1 MSDRVCLGLDYGGRR
16 VGIAL
21 GYQDLSLARPLKTIV
36 YSSDEELLE
45 RIALEVKEW
54 NPTRF
59 VVGLPQYE
67 DHKPHPIAK
76 KIIKFCELLESRFGL
91 EVVRVDESFTSVEAE
106 RLIVKKNISREK
118 KKELLDMLSAQLI
131 LQDFFSSNV
140 ATGA

>member
-1 MSDRVCLGLDYGGRR
+1 MSSSVCLGLDYGVKR

-21 GYQDLSLARPLKTIV
+21 GYHDLALARPLKTIV
-36 YSSDEELLE
+36 YSSREELFE
-45 RIALEVKEW
+45 RIASEVMEW
-54 NPTRF
+54 RPDRF
-59 VVGLPQYE
+59 VVGVPQYE
-67 DHKPHPIAK
+67 NERPHPIAK
-76 KIIKFCELLESRFGL
+76 KIFNFCQLLESRFGL

-140 ATGA
+140 ETGA

>member
-1 MSDRVCLGLDYGGRR
+1 MSDSVCLGLDYGVRR

-54 NPTRF
+54 KPIRF
-59 VVGLPQYE
+59 VVGLPHYE
-67 DHKPHPIAK
+67 DREPHPVAK
-76 KIIKFCELLESRFGL
+76 KIFKFCELLESRFGL

-106 RLIVKKNISREK
+106 SLIVKKNISREK

-140 ATGA
+140 ETGA

>member
-1 MSDRVCLGLDYGGRR
+1 MAANVCLGLDYGGKR

-21 GYQDLSLARPLKTIV
+21 GYQELSIARPLKTIV
-36 YSSDEELLE
+36 YSSNAELLE
-45 RIALEVKEW
+45 RIASEVREW
-54 NPTRF
+54 KPIRF
-59 VVGLPQYE
+59 VVGVPQYE

-76 KIIKFCELLESRFGL
+76 KIFKFRQLLECRFGL
-91 EVVRVDESFTSVEAE
+91 EVVLVDESFTSVEAE
-106 RLIVKKNISREK
+106 SLIIKKNISREK

>member
-1 MSDRVCLGLDYGGRR
+1 
-16 VGIAL
+16 
-21 GYQDLSLARPLKTIV
+21 
-36 YSSDEELLE
+36 
-45 RIALEVKEW
+45 
-54 NPTRF
+54 
-59 VVGLPQYE
+59 PQYE

-76 KIIKFCELLESRFGL
+76 RIIKFCELLESRVGL

-140 ATGA
+140 ETGA